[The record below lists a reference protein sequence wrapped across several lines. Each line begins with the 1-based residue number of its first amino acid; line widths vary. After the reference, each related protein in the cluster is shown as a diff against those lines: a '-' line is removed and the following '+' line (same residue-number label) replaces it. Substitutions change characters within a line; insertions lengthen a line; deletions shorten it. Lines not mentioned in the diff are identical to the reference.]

1 MDDRAGH
8 EDPADPVQA
17 AEEIAEA
24 SQQRERRGGHRRE
37 VQQGQCRPDPGRL
50 AEEVGAEKHED
61 GLARHLGMRRHRR
74 QAGEQRAGQR
84 GDREGEYIGMAASE
98 ASASGTDPAA
108 AAARAR
114 SYPPLRGRTRRTG

>member
-1 MDDRAGH
+1 MTVLGH
-8 EDPADPVQA
+8 QDLADPVQA

-50 AEEVGAEKHED
+50 AEEVSAEKHED
-61 GLARHLGMRRHRR
+61 GLARHLGVRRHRR
-74 QAGEQRAGQR
+74 QACSSGPDSGATEKPPA
-84 GDREGEYIGMAASE
+84 DRMAASE

-114 SYPPLRGRTRRTG
+114 SYPHSATGPACG